1 MDTRGHRLTY
11 RPAHGFTLVELLV
24 ALAILVVVMAGLM
37 MLFAGSIRAVRQG
50 YQAMD
55 AFERARG
62 TLTVLENDLA
72 TAFASLDY
80 GDTYTFYGAPLGMTF
95 MGLDRSATGSK
106 GLARITSVVYNDPQ
120 SIPFLDALDR
130 DPEGLSRVD
139 AYPYPLLRYVEP
151 DVAALDDFYIDW
163 ADPRGDGLD
172 PPYDGESL
180 EPLLNAVLAG
190 TQPRYGE
197 DCEDC
202 DRCRDCPDCENCQYD
217 SANLTEE
224 QEQRVWAKKCELWI
238 RMLAGG
244 DDVVPIDFWTD
255 VPHPDPENPGGLL
268 ALSFEDYIVT
278 ENLLSTNS
286 PRQRNANTFGP
297 NTDTFNCIGTSEC
310 HHFFDY
316 RYRPEVKVS
325 YDAGTPSF
333 WWNAPCAY
341 NWPEDPENP
350 DREDWLRL
358 PGAVDVGFWL
368 MFEAATVGGPDF
380 KRWFSLQI
388 DVPAGYS
395 PPEE

>member
-1 MDTRGHRLTY
+1 MGTRGHRPTY
-11 RPAHGFTLVELLV
+11 RTAHGFTLVELLV
-24 ALAILVVVMAGLM
+24 ALAIVVVVMAGLM

-80 GDTYTFYGAPLGMTF
+80 GDTYTFYGTPLGMTF
-95 MGLDRSATGSK
+95 IGLDRSATGSK
-106 GLARITSVVYNDPQ
+106 GLARITYVVYNDPG
-120 SIPFLDALDR
+120 SIPFLDAL
-130 DPEGLSRVD
+130 ELNLGGSVD

-163 ADPRGDGLD
+163 ADPRGDGLE
-172 PPYDGESL
+172 PPFDGDSL
-180 EPLLNAVLAG
+180 EPLLNAVLAE
-190 TQPRYGE
+190 TQPRYGD

-202 DRCRDCPDCENCQYD
+202 DRCQDCPDCANCQYD
-217 SANLTEE
+217 SATLTEE
-224 QEQRVWAKKCELWI
+224 QQQRVWAKKCELWI

-244 DDVVPIDFWTD
+244 DGDDMVPSYWKDLRETNEGIVNFGITD
-255 VPHPDPENPGGLL
+255 LN
-268 ALSFEDYIVT
+268 AEDYAVT

-286 PRQRNANTFGP
+286 PIQRSANTFGP
-297 NTDTFNCIGTSEC
+297 YTDTDNCIGTSEC

-316 RYRPEVKVS
+316 RYRPEVKVVQN
-325 YDAGTPSF
+325 AGTPSF
-333 WWNAPCAY
+333 WWNGPCAY
-341 NWPEDPENP
+341 NWEDP
-350 DREDWLRL
+350 DIEDWLRL

-368 MFEAATVGGPDF
+368 MFEAATVGAPEF